1 VDHLP
6 TSHFSRFKTDGG
18 ILVGIMDELC
28 WIDGAIVPLGEAR
41 VSVDDRGYVFA
52 DGVYEVLRV
61 YAGKAFAVDRHLQR
75 LSRSCEG
82 IEIALPQSRERIAG
96 IIQQLVSESRLADG
110 IVYLQVTRGVAP
122 RGHAFPI
129 DTPPTLIAYTR
140 AMSFTR
146 LARQRVI
153 SVDDDR
159 WQRCWIKSIALLPNV
174 LAKQKAVRAG
184 ADEAIFVDG
193 GAVQEGSTSNVAIVV
208 GKTLVTPPVG
218 KKVLPGVTRAVL
230 IEVARSIGMDV
241 EERAFTLEE
250 AYAADEAFVTS
261 TTREVAWIAEW
272 DGRAIGPGAC
282 GPWTGRLSEAF
293 DRYRV
298 QSD

>member
-1 VDHLP
+1 
-6 TSHFSRFKTDGG
+6 
-18 ILVGIMDELC
+18 MDELC
-28 WIDGAIVPLGEAR
+28 WIGGEMVPLGEAR

-61 YAGKAFAVDRHLQR
+61 YGGKAFAVDLHLQR
-75 LSRSCEG
+75 LARSCDG
-82 IEIALPQSRERIAG
+82 IEITLPQTHEQIADV
-96 IIQQLVSESRLADG
+96 IRQLVTQSGLVDG

-153 SVDDDR
+153 SVEDDR

-184 ADEAIFVDG
+184 ADEAIFLEG
-193 GAVQEGSTSNVAIVV
+193 GQVQEGSTSNVAIIT
-208 GKTLVTPPVG
+208 GKTLITPPVG
-218 KKVLPGVTRAVL
+218 KKVLPGVTRAIL
-230 IEVARSIGMDV
+230 LDVAREIGMGV
-241 EERAFTLEE
+241 EERLFTLEA
-250 AYAADEAFVTS
+250 AYGCDEAFITS
-261 TTREVAWIAEW
+261 TTREIAWIAEW
-272 DGRAIGPGAC
+272 DGRVIGNGAC
-282 GPWTGRLSEAF
+282 GPWTDRLSEGF
-293 DRYRV
+293 DRFRG
-298 QSD
+298 QSG